1 MSIFNMLSTRWHS
14 LFSIT
19 FTTFLIIVIIHISP
33 VLANSGGS
41 ISIPNSIFA
50 PQIIVADRSLT
61 TKQNFPSVLDRLNLT
76 SNQKEQIKRIHHQY
90 RQQIIKKRSSLTVL
104 QQQLSELM
112 VGTEPAELI
121 RAKNRQLV
129 DLREEIGELRFESML
144 ATREIL
150 TPQQRKRFKEIME
163 LQLER

>member
-1 MSIFNMLSTRWHS
+1 MLSTRWHS
-14 LFSIT
+14 LFSLT
-19 FTTFLIIVIIHISP
+19 FTTFFIIVIIHISP
-33 VLANSGGS
+33 VLANSGL
-41 ISIPNSIFA
+41 SIPIPNRVFS
-50 PQIIVADRSLT
+50 PQITVADRSLAAN
-61 TKQNFPSVLDRLNLT
+61 KQDFPGILHQLNLT
-76 SNQKEQIKRIHHQY
+76 SSQKEQIKKIHRQY
-90 RQQIIKKRSSLTVL
+90 RQQIIKKRSSLTIL

-150 TPQQRKRFKEIME
+150 TPRQRQKFKEIME
-163 LQLER
+163 LQLDR